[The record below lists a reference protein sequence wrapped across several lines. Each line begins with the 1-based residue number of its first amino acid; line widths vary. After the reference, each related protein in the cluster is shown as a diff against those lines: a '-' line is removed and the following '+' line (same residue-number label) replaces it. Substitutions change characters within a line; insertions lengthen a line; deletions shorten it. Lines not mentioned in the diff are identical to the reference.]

1 MRPNVYLVK
10 KPDHMSN
17 EVLYRFV
24 VRENIA
30 PVFDLFPDVALQGE
44 DAVVDVDLLLQDDQ
58 ILSLPND
65 SVDEVERQLDK
76 IMEITAKDWLIVPFA
91 DGSVY
96 AGKIDRYEHIRYRG
110 DRYVKHFFALSDRKG
125 FIDTDTI
132 PDTFSLEMSKA
143 RHLEELSAEL
153 YNFVQ
158 RSIPQPEV
166 VAAPQPVATQDVE
179 QYDESTDEPEDEAL
193 ETREPEQSTPMQQ
206 PLPPKDNHIVTP
218 HSFSA
223 AARDLDT
230 LLDYKKL
237 HESKELLYD
246 YLLSHI
252 VNLRKVPQQDC
263 DLAVVG
269 IWHDSETQVEAK
281 AYQLQDTR
289 GHTAWQVEVHQHTVQ
304 YRQ

>member
-1 MRPNVYLVK
+1 
-10 KPDHMSN
+10 
-17 EVLYRFV
+17 
-24 VRENIA
+24 
-30 PVFDLFPDVALQGE
+30 
-44 DAVVDVDLLLQDDQ
+44 
-58 ILSLPND
+58 
-65 SVDEVERQLDK
+65 
-76 IMEITAKDWLIVPFA
+76 
-91 DGSVY
+91 
-96 AGKIDRYEHIRYRG
+96 
-110 DRYVKHFFALSDRKG
+110 
-125 FIDTDTI
+125 
-132 PDTFSLEMSKA
+132 
-143 RHLEELSAEL
+143 
-153 YNFVQ
+153 
-158 RSIPQPEV
+158 
-166 VAAPQPVATQDVE
+166 
-179 QYDESTDEPEDEAL
+179 
-193 ETREPEQSTPMQQ
+193 MQQ
-206 PLPPKDNHIVTP
+206 PLPPKDNQIVTP
-218 HSFSA
+218 QSFSA